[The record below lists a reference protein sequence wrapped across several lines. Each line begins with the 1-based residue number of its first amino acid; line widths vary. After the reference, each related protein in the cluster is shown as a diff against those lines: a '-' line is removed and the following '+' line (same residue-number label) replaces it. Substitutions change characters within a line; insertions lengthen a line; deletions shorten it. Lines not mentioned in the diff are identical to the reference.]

1 MASGWWKRISLVWL
15 PAVLGAIAALLML
28 VQGGYGGGHGS
39 FDGLVITLMLPA
51 VLLVQFLPLPTWA
64 LRNDFI
70 LIVVLPAL
78 VNSCAAYGIDRLLP
92 WRRRWR
98 RDLKAGSRP

>member
-1 MASGWWKRISLVWL
+1 MASGWWRRVSLVWL
-15 PAVLGAIAALLML
+15 PVVLGVIAALLML
-28 VQGGYGGGHGS
+28 AQGGYGGGHGS

-51 VLLVQFLPLPTWA
+51 VLLVQALPLPAWA

-78 VNSCAAYGIDRLLP
+78 VNACVAYGIDRLLP
-92 WRRRWR
+92 WRRRVR
-98 RDLKAGSRP
+98 RDLIARSRR